1 MVLSISKRTG
11 TTHGNAEAFGSIA
24 DCYCELGDLE
34 AAQKFYN
41 QYIDTLVV
49 DEDWRKLV
57 NSIDLTL
64 GRLMKIEKIGNQINH
79 TVYRTVT

>member
-1 MVLSISKRTG
+1 MFTTGASLQRQGKFREAIEYHNMVLAISKRTG
-11 TTHGNAEAFGSIA
+11 TTHGNAEAYGSIA

-49 DEDWRKLV
+49 EED
-57 NSIDLTL
+57 
-64 GRLMKIEKIGNQINH
+64 
-79 TVYRTVT
+79 